1 MMDIFPEQTTEF
13 KNSIGKSLEGVLAHQ
28 SEPAVKSFLDELSP
42 QVAHM
47 IRIEPSAPLTKS
59 VLKQKS
65 EALEAVLKVKTFL
78 EDGQIQ
84 IPESAREGLDTGL
97 NYAEGYLKWQEHHY
111 ESLKTGGKPS
121 DITYLELLILLTL
134 RAIFVKHFPHLT
146 GSYNQDSVLYEL
158 GITILGR
165 NSLPS
170 TINEMLNKVTT
181 PFK

>member
-13 KNSIGKSLEGVLAHQ
+13 KNSIGRSLEGVLANQ
-28 SEPAVKSFLDELSP
+28 SELAVKAFLEELSP

-47 IRIEPSAPLTKS
+47 IRFEPSPPLTKS

-65 EALEAVLKVKTFL
+65 EALEAVLKVKAFL

-84 IPESAREGLDTGL
+84 IPESAREGLEAGL
-97 NYAEGYLKWQEHHY
+97 NYAEGYLNWQEHHY

-134 RAIFVKHFPHLT
+134 RTIFVKHFPHLT

-170 TINEMLNKVTT
+170 TVNEMLNKVTT